1 MLGPTFTIVYA
12 VVMLTSFVFAF
23 CIGAE
28 AEFMATKRTTSRRTV
43 TVLLSTSLALMI
55 LTCAAGL
62 ATALSYNL

>member
-1 MLGPTFTIVYA
+1 MFGPVFTIVYA

-23 CIGAE
+23 CVAAE

-43 TVLLSTSLALMI
+43 TVLLSISLSLLV